1 MTDKPRK
8 PNPALEKKVR
18 KAITDL
24 QAKGQ
29 KPTNSAVQEITG
41 GSFRDISPI
50 VKIVL
55 AEQKAAA
62 AAARAAPDMPE
73 AVFDHATSL
82 WEAAWQAADESA
94 AAERRAHAA
103 ELAERDDE
111 RADLLESIGI
121 VEDQRDTAETHAKL
135 ADERADQAE
144 ARAARLSEELVK
156 AKIRIASLEGRLLGR
171 QETEPTAEEVQA
183 STKDEEAEDEG
194 DGGLMPLFRR
204 DGEGPEIA
212 PDSA

>member
-135 ADERADQAE
+135 ADERIARQSGLDQRDNQDE
-144 ARAARLSEELVK
+144 NPWPRRLEF
-156 AKIRIASLEGRLLGR
+156 GRLRCRG
-171 QETEPTAEEVQA
+171 Q
-183 STKDEEAEDEG
+183 
-194 DGGLMPLFRR
+194 GLCCR
-204 DGEGPEIA
+204 
-212 PDSA
+212 